1 MLPIKGIRA
10 LSLIDYPKHLSAV
23 LFLGGCNFKCP
34 FCHNYDLAVYPEK
47 MENLDENS
55 VFSELERRKKILEAV
70 VITGG
75 EPLLYP
81 EVIAF
86 IAQIKK
92 MGYLVKVDTNG
103 YTPELLEKVIET
115 GSVDFISMDI
125 KTALETEKYS
135 KAAGI
140 KVDIEKIKQSIQI
153 LLKNQVEYEFR
164 TTWISKFVSF
174 EDILQICSFILPA
187 QAYYIQQANEGLEEF
202 QGPEIR
208 EIEKK
213 SLFKVLHELIN
224 EGKNV
229 IYPLFF

>member
-47 MENLDENS
+47 MENLDEKY
-55 VFSELERRKKILEAV
+55 VLTELERRKKILDAV

-81 EVIAF
+81 DVIAF

-103 YTPELLEKVIET
+103 YTPGLLEKVIET

-125 KTALETEKYS
+125 KTSLETEKYS

-140 KVDIEKIKQSIQI
+140 KVDIEKIKKSIQI
-153 LLKNQVEYEFR
+153 LLKTEIDYEFR

-174 EDILQICSFILPA
+174 EDIFEISSFILPA
-187 QAYYIQQANEGLEEF
+187 QAYYIQQANEGFEEF
-202 QGPEIR
+202 QGPEIT

-213 SLFKVLHELIN
+213 SLIIKEKFKDFN
-224 EGKNV
+224 
-229 IYPLFF
+229 LFIR

>member
-213 SLFKVLHELIN
+213 SLIIKEKFKDFN
-224 EGKNV
+224 
-229 IYPLFF
+229 LFIR